1 MTNTQWSL
9 LPLRARIGYN
19 TVVMSEAKSAETTPR
34 QFVNYA
40 FYKVDPAWRRLP
52 EAERRAGKEA
62 FASVVEDYQGRALV
76 IPFSTVG
83 IRGDCDF
90 LLWRI
95 AYELET
101 LQEMSGRLLA
111 TGLGNYLET
120 PYSFLGQAKTS
131 VYVDEFIH
139 PSQEEKR
146 SRVRPGDAKYLFVY
160 PFVKNREWFLLPKE
174 ERQRIMHGHIK
185 VGHEYPTIKLNT
197 IYSFGLDDQEWV
209 VAFES
214 NRPSDFV
221 DLVMDLRETESSK
234 YTVRDT
240 PIFTCVRGELRNVL
254 DLLGG

>member
-1 MTNTQWSL
+1 MGEPT
-9 LPLRARIGYN
+9 PD
-19 TVVMSEAKSAETTPR
+19 VPR

-52 EAERRAGKEA
+52 QSEREAGKDA
-62 FASVVEDYQGRALV
+62 FVDVVNDYRGRAV
-76 IPFSTVG
+76 VVPFSLVG
-83 IRGDCDF
+83 VRGDCEL

-95 AYELET
+95 SYELET
-101 LQEMSGRLLA
+101 LQEMSARLLA
-111 TGLGNYLET
+111 TSLGNYLST

-131 VYVDEFIH
+131 VYEDEFIH

-146 SRVRPGDAKYLFVY
+146 SRVRPGEYKYLFVY
-160 PFVKNREWFLLPKE
+160 PFVKTRAWFLLSME
-174 ERQRIMHGHIK
+174 ERGRMMKEHIR
-185 VGHEYPTIKLNT
+185 VGHQYPSIKLNT

-221 DLVMDLRETESSK
+221 DLVMELRHSEASG
-234 YTVRDT
+234 YTLKDT
-240 PIFTCVRGELRNVL
+240 PIFTCVRRDLREAL

>member
-1 MTNTQWSL
+1 
-9 LPLRARIGYN
+9 
-19 TVVMSEAKSAETTPR
+19 MSSESAPR

-52 EAERRAGKEA
+52 EEQRRAGKEA
-62 FASVVEDYQGRALV
+62 FAEVVADYRGRAV
-76 IPFSTVG
+76 IVPFSLVG
-83 IRGDCDF
+83 IRGDCDL

-101 LQEMSGRLLA
+101 LQEMSARLLA
-111 TGLGNYLET
+111 TGLGQYLTT

-131 VYVDEFIH
+131 VYEDEFIH

-146 SRVRPGDAKYLFVY
+146 SRVRPGEYKYLFVY
-160 PFVKNREWFLLPKE
+160 PFVKTRAWFLLSQE
-174 ERQRIMHGHIK
+174 ERGQIMKEHIRK
-185 VGHEYPTIKLNT
+185 GHEYPSIKLNT

-221 DLVMDLRETESSK
+221 DLVMDLRHTEASK
-234 YTVRDT
+234 FTLRDT
-240 PIFTCVRGELRNVL
+240 PIFTCVRRELPEAL

>member
-1 MTNTQWSL
+1 ME
-9 LPLRARIGYN
+9 
-19 TVVMSEAKSAETTPR
+19 TVDKAPR

-40 FYKVDPAWRRLP
+40 FYKVDPAWRRLL
-52 EAERRAGKEA
+52 EDERRQGKEE
-62 FASVVEDYQGRALV
+62 FARVVEDYQGRALV

-83 IRGDCDF
+83 IRPDCDL

-95 AYELET
+95 AFDMET
-101 LQEMSGRLLA
+101 LQEMSARLMA
-111 TGLGNYLET
+111 TGLGKWLET
-120 PYSFLGQAKTS
+120 PYSYIGQAKTS

-146 SRVRPGDAKYLFVY
+146 SRVRPGEYKYLFVY
-160 PFVKNREWFLLPKE
+160 PFVKSREWFLLSKE
-174 ERQRIMHGHIK
+174 ERQRVMSGHIR
-185 VGHEYPTIKLNT
+185 VGHEYPSVKLNT

-221 DLVMDLRETESSK
+221 DLVMELRETESSK
-234 YTVRDT
+234 FTVRDT
-240 PIFTCVRGELRNVL
+240 PIFTCLRRTLRESL

>member
-1 MTNTQWSL
+1 MSDTTSL
-9 LPLRARIGYN
+9 
-19 TVVMSEAKSAETTPR
+19 PR

-52 EAERRAGKEA
+52 EAERRAGKDA
-62 FASVVEDYQGRALV
+62 FMSVVESYQGRSIV
-76 IPFSTVG
+76 VPFSLVG
-83 IRGDCDF
+83 VRGDCDL

-95 AYELET
+95 SYEIET
-101 LQEMSGRLLA
+101 LQEMSAKLLA
-111 TGLGNYLET
+111 TGLGQYIST

-131 VYVDEFIH
+131 VYEDPFIH

-146 SRVRPGDAKYLFVY
+146 SRVRPGEFKYLFVY
-160 PFVKNREWFLLPKE
+160 PFVKTREWFLLEPE
-174 ERQRIMHGHIK
+174 ERRRIMGGHIQK
-185 VGHEYPTIKLNT
+185 GHEYPSIKLNT

-221 DLVMDLRETESSK
+221 DLVMELRHTESSR
-234 YTVRDT
+234 YTLRDT
-240 PIFTCVRGELRNVL
+240 PIFTCVRRELGEAL

>member
-1 MTNTQWSL
+1 
-9 LPLRARIGYN
+9 
-19 TVVMSEAKSAETTPR
+19 MSDVQDVAAKAPR

-52 EAERRAGKEA
+52 EEERRRGKEE
-62 FASVVEDYQGRALV
+62 FARVVEDYRGRAMAL
-76 IPFSTVG
+76 PFSLVG

-95 AYELET
+95 AFEIET
-101 LQEMSGRLLA
+101 LQEMSARLMA
-111 TGLGNYLET
+111 TGLGQWLTT
-120 PYSFLGQAKTS
+120 PYSLLGQAKTS

-146 SRVRPGDAKYLFVY
+146 SRVRPGEFKYLFVY
-160 PFVKNREWFLLPKE
+160 PFVKSREWFLLPKE
-174 ERQRIMHGHIK
+174 ERQRIMSGHIRI
-185 VGHEYPTIKLNT
+185 GHEYPSVKLNT

-209 VAFES
+209 VAFET
-214 NRPSDFV
+214 NRPSDFL
-221 DLVMDLRETESSK
+221 DLVMELRETESSK

-240 PIFTCVRGELRNVL
+240 PIFTCIRGELRQVL

>member
-1 MTNTQWSL
+1 MDIQH
-9 LPLRARIGYN
+9 
-19 TVVMSEAKSAETTPR
+19 TTPR

-40 FYKVDPAWRRLP
+40 FYKVDPTWRRLP
-52 EAERRAGKEA
+52 EEERQHGKEE
-62 FASVVEDYQGRALV
+62 FAKVVEDYQGRAVV
-76 IPFSTVG
+76 IPFSTAG
-83 IRGDCDF
+83 IRPDCDL

-95 AYELET
+95 AYDLET
-101 LQEMSGRLLA
+101 LQEMSSRLMA
-111 TGLGNYLET
+111 TGLGQYLET
-120 PYSFLGQAKTS
+120 PYSYLGQAKTS

-146 SRVRPGDAKYLFVY
+146 SRVRPGEYKYLFVY
-160 PFVKNREWFLLPKE
+160 PFVKSREWFLLGKE

-185 VGHEYPTIKLNT
+185 VGHEYPSIKLNT

-221 DLVMDLRETESSK
+221 DLVMELRETESSL

-240 PIFTCVRGELRNVL
+240 PIFTCVRRQLRETL